1 MPKNY
6 NIVTKHVYLSA
17 VAKASQRKAIGSSV
31 AAGMTRY
38 VTMVRVKQ
46 TKASG
51 LQSHGSKVYLC
62 SVAAQHTAS
71 TTTAASAGA
80 KMQIYIQSVAGNTNV
95 PVLKVKQIPDIPDTE
110 NPLFTIAAS
119 KWFTA
124 FLCSGA
130 TQSGPVHV
138 FAQYYD
144 Q

>member
-6 NIVTKHVYLSA
+6 NIVTKYAYLSA
-17 VAKASQRKAIGSSV
+17 AAHASQRKALGSSV

-51 LQSHGSKVYLC
+51 LQSHGSKVYFV
-62 SVAAQHTAS
+62 STTGSAVAS
-71 TTTAASAGA
+71 TTTTASAGA
-80 KMQIYIQSVAGNTNV
+80 KLSVFIQSVAGNTNV
-95 PVLKVKQIPDIPDTE
+95 PVLKVKQVPDIPDTE

-124 FLCSGA
+124 YLGSAA
-130 TQSGPVHV
+130 TTSGPVHV
-138 FAQYYD
+138 MVQYYD